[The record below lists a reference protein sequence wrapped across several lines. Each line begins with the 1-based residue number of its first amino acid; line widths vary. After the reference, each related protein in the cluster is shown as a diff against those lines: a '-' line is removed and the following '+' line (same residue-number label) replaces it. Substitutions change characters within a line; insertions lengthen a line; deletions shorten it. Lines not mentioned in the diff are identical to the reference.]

1 MSIKVPSYQ
10 GRHLY
15 LYQFA
20 QICNSHDPD
29 LLYNFISRLAGRWRY
44 FSIFSGIV
52 KILIC
57 RQNGVRGKFLFREF
71 TILKMGSQAKTVTKN
86 LSNKISINISNSG

>member
-29 LLYNFISRLAGRWRY
+29 LLYNLIWRAVE
-44 FSIFSGIV
+44 IFQYIFWNRENIDLQIKG
-52 KILIC
+52 L
-57 RQNGVRGKFLFREF
+57 RGKFLFREF
-71 TILKMGSQAKTVTKN
+71 TILKMGSQAKTVRKKN
-86 LSNKISINISNSG
+86 LSNKISINIYNSG